1 MPVRDSPIPG
11 RVTYRG
17 VVTQWHCDH
26 VGHLNIAHYVS
37 RFDEAHW
44 AFFADLGLD
53 AHWLRANRRG
63 MAAVEQ
69 HLRYH
74 KEVRAG
80 DTVTIRSRL
89 VELRSKVV
97 VSTHEMVND
106 ANGQVCASERIACA
120 LVDTDARKAAPFPAS
135 LLPGLQA
142 RLAQDAQTP

>member
-1 MPVRDSPIPG
+1 MTAHTSPG
-11 RVTYRG
+11 RITYRG

-44 AFFADLGLD
+44 AFFADVGLGAD
-53 AHWLRANRRG
+53 WLRANRRG

-80 DTVTIRSRL
+80 DTVTICSRL
-89 VELRSKVV
+89 VEVRAKVI

-106 ANGQVCASERIACA
+106 ATGELCASERIACA
-120 LVDTDARKAAPFPAS
+120 LVDTDARKAAVFPAE
-135 LLPGLQA
+135 LLPGLHA
-142 RLAQDAQTP
+142 RLAEDTQTP